1 MGNRIKNQH
10 FVPQFY
16 LRRFADSNEHL
27 FVYDKRTDKSFP
39 NNVKNIA
46 HESYFYDIP
55 KEWTEPGA
63 DLQAFEK
70 ALSEIEGVHARILTR
85 TLDFQP
91 GGKLDHETAFGL
103 GHMLLTQHSPTRASR
118 NAAHELQ
125 MKFGRI
131 RLIAFRAG
139 GRFGGF

>member
-1 MGNRIKNQH
+1 MGNRVKNQH

-63 DLQAFEK
+63 DSQERRPGTY
-70 ALSEIEGVHARILTR
+70 SGVFTLTR
-85 TLDFQP
+85 Q
-91 GGKLDHETAFGL
+91 GI
-103 GHMLLTQHSPTRASR
+103 SRAC
-118 NAAHELQ
+118 
-125 MKFGRI
+125 G
-131 RLIAFRAG
+131 
-139 GRFGGF
+139 